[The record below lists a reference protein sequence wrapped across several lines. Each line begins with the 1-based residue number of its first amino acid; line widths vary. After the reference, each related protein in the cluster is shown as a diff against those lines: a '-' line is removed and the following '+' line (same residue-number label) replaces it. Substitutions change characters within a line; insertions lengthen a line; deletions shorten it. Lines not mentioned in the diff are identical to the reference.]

1 MRARIAL
8 VISEDLLAKVDA
20 IAVDK
25 QKRSAVIERAIR
37 EFIAREESKTV
48 KETTVSA
55 TKLS

>member
-1 MRARIAL
+1 MRARISL

-25 QKRSAVIERAIR
+25 QKRSTVIERAIR
-37 EFIAREESKTV
+37 EFIAREESKMV

-55 TKLS
+55 TK